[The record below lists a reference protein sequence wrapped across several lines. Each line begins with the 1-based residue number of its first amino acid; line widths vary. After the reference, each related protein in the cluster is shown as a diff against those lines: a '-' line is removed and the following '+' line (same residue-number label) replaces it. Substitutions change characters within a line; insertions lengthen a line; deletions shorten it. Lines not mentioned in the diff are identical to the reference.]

1 MTDSALCIHQLAFA
15 YDQVKVFENLNF
27 SVSKGEFFII
37 IGPNG
42 SGKTSLVKCLSG
54 LEKPRTGR
62 VEILGRDIT
71 SFNRRSL
78 AMKMAVVPQQVNL
91 QTEFSIFE
99 TVLMGRYPFQGLLGM
114 ESREDRELAD
124 RSMEVTGIGHL
135 KDRNMSQLSGGEQQ
149 RVLIARALCQE
160 PEILVLDE
168 PISALDLAHQVRIM
182 DLLERLNRDNELTVV
197 MVVHDLNTASLYA
210 DRILLLSEG
219 GMTALGPPQDVLTFD
234 ILEKAFGCVMLVD
247 QSPLDGLPRITTIP
261 GRYLKQFGQGGVSG

>member
-1 MTDSALCIHQLAFA
+1 MTDSALRIHKLAFA
-15 YDQVKVFENLNF
+15 YDQAKVFEGLDF
-27 SVSKGEFFII
+27 SVARGEFFII

-42 SGKTSLVKCLSG
+42 SGKTSLVKAMSG
-54 LEKPRTGR
+54 LEKPWMGG
-62 VEILGRDIT
+62 VEVLGR
-71 SFNRRSL
+71 SLGSYSRRSL
-78 AMKMAVVPQQVNL
+78 ARKMAVVPQQVNL

-99 TVLMGRYPFQGLLGM
+99 TVLMGRYPFHGLLGM
-114 ESREDRELAD
+114 ESREDLELAD
-124 RSMEVTGIGHL
+124 RSMEVTGIEHL

-182 DLLERLNRDNELTVV
+182 DLLERLNRDNGLTVI
-197 MVVHDLNTASLYA
+197 MVVHNLNTASLYA

-219 GMTALGPPQDVLTFD
+219 GMTALGSPQDVLTFD

-261 GRYLKQFGQGGVSG
+261 GRYLEQFGHGGVSG